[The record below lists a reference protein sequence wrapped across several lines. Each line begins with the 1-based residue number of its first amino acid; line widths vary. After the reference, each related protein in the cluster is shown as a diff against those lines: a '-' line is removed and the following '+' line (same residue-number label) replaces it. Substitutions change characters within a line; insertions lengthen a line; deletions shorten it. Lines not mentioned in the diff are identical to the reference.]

1 MDVYPTSSIVVEGNN
16 ITLSC
21 NASGKPEPVISWA
34 KVGEAGQ
41 VLSQSSSFTVTNVT
55 SPRNPD
61 HMIQY
66 QCTASNG
73 VESPA
78 TVIANIT
85 VLRKYHS
92 VKCLNFGQFLCIKIS
107 SCVETSEFIQSKG
120 AFLWDDP

>member
-1 MDVYPTSSIVVEGNN
+1 MYPTSSIVVEGNN
-16 ITLSC
+16 FTMYC
-21 NASGKPEPVISWA
+21 NASGKPEPVISWT
-34 KVGEAGQ
+34 KVGESGQ
-41 VLSQSSSFTVTNVT
+41 VLSQSLSLTVTNVI
-55 SPRNPD
+55 SPGNLD

-92 VKCLNFGQFLCIKIS
+92 VKCLSFGQFVVC
-107 SCVETSEFIQSKG
+107 KG
-120 AFLWDDP
+120 